1 MYGFRR
7 GLRTFFSQERMPQRC
22 SQGSEARR
30 VRPCLEALED
40 RLMPTV
46 YLQVNLVSD
55 VQGQALVFDSNL
67 KNPWGVSESATS
79 PFWVSAQGTNVS
91 TLYKV
96 TSAGVSIVSP
106 PSPVAIPTTLVGP
119 QGPTGQV
126 FNSTS
131 SFSLLNGKPALFIFA
146 NLNGT
151 LSAWNG
157 GNSATIE
164 ATTAGAVYTGLA
176 IGSNA
181 QGNFLYA
188 ADTSK
193 GTIDVFDS
201 SFLPVILGTGG
212 FGTFTDPNLPSGL
225 VPFNVQNINGQL
237 YVTYAPSGHSAQT
250 SATPGQGA
258 VAIFDTSGHFIRQLT
273 AGGPLASPWGM
284 ALAPSTFGQFGGD
297 LLVGNFAYKFSDI
310 NAFDPATG
318 KFLGT
323 LTGVNGQP
331 IFNPG
336 LWALTFGNGANG
348 GNPNTLYFSAGIG
361 SEQQGLFGAIQA
373 FPTLT
378 TPTTPLAQLAFSIF
392 VAADQ
397 GIGNFFQTFDTN
409 LLSLESSL
417 TAMNS
422 SLASFFA
429 TLNSNLDALKTS
441 ILLSLEA
448 MEDSVIAALNRL
460 PTGGFTPGSQPGV
473 SPPVYNPR

>member
-1 MYGFRR
+1 
-7 GLRTFFSQERMPQRC
+7 
-22 SQGSEARR
+22 
-30 VRPCLEALED
+30 
-40 RLMPTV
+40 MPTD
-46 YLQVNLVSD
+46 YLQINLVSD
-55 VQGQALVFDSNL
+55 VQGQALVFDPSL
-67 KNPWGVSESATS
+67 KNPWGVSESASS
-79 PFWVSAQGTNVS
+79 PFWVSDQGTNVS
-91 TLYKV
+91 TLYRV
-96 TSAGVSIVSP
+96 TSTGVSIVSP

-126 FNSTS
+126 FNTTS
-131 SFSLLNGKPALFIFA
+131 SFNLLNGKPSLFIFA

-157 GNSATIE
+157 GSSATIE
-164 ATTAGAVYTGLA
+164 ATTPGAVYTGLA
-176 IGSNA
+176 IGGNS

-188 ADTSK
+188 ADNSK
-193 GTIDVFDS
+193 GTIEVFNS

-331 IFNPG
+331 ILNPG
-336 LWALTFGNGANG
+336 LWTLTFGNGGNG
-348 GNPNTLYFSAGIG
+348 GDPNTLYFSAGID
-361 SEQQGLFGAIQA
+361 SEQEGLFGAIQA

-378 TPTTPLAQLAFSIF
+378 PPTTSSAQLAFSMF
-392 VAADQ
+392 VTFDQ
-397 GIGNFFQTFDTN
+397 GIGSFFQTFDTN
-409 LLSLESSL
+409 LLSFESSL

-422 SLASFFA
+422 SLSGFF
-429 TLNSNLDALKTS
+429 TSLNGNLDALKTS

-448 MEDSVIAALNRL
+448 LEDGVIATLNRL
-460 PTGGFTPGSQPGV
+460 PSGGFTPGSQPGV
-473 SPPVYNPR
+473 SPPVYSP